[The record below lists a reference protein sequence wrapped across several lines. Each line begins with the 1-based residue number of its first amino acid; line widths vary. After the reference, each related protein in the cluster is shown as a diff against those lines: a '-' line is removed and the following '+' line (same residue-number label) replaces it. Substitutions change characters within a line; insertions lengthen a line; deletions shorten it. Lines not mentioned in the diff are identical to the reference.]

1 MLFVLSLSKNKPEG
15 RCCVKNDKRPVNL
28 ALTTLHFP
36 ITAIISILHRISG
49 LLLFLSLP
57 IVLYLFQQSL
67 ASIEDF
73 DSLQDCFQS
82 VILRLVVWAILSAL
96 WYHLIAGIRH
106 LLMDWG
112 VGESKTGG
120 RIGARV
126 VLTLAIVAIL
136 LTGMW
141 LW

>member
-1 MLFVLSLSKNKPEG
+1 
-15 RCCVKNDKRPVNL
+15 VKHDKRPVNL
-28 ALTTLHFP
+28 ALTTLRFP
-36 ITAIISILHRISG
+36 ITAIISILHRVSG

-57 IVLYLFQQSL
+57 FVLYLFQQSL

-82 VILRLVVWAILSAL
+82 VILRLVVWVVLSAL

-120 RIGARV
+120 RIGARI
-126 VLTLAIVAIL
+126 VLVFSMAAIL
-136 LTGMW
+136 LTGIW

>member
-1 MLFVLSLSKNKPEG
+1 MKH
-15 RCCVKNDKRPVNL
+15 DKRPVNL
-28 ALTTLHFP
+28 ALTTLRFP
-36 ITAIISILHRISG
+36 ITAIISILHRVSG

-57 IVLYLFQQSL
+57 FVLYLFQQSL

-82 VILRLVVWAILSAL
+82 VILRLVVWVVLSAL

-120 RIGARV
+120 RIGARI
-126 VLTLAIVAIL
+126 VLVFSMAAIL
-136 LTGMW
+136 LTGIW